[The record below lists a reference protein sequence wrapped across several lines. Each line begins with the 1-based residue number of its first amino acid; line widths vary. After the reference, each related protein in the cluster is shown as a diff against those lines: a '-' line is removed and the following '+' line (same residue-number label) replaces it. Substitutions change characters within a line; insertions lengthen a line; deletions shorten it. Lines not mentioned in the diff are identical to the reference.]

1 METRMKFLPW
11 LSRAAKQ
18 HEKRD
23 SLEVQGNGFNLGAIW
38 SFLDGGSR
46 GNESDEPVNDAT
58 ALAIS
63 TVYTCC
69 RVLADGIASLPC
81 KIYKQTPNGKQE
93 DIDAALSHLLQ
104 IAPNDETSAYSFFE
118 TLVTHLNIRGNAYAE
133 IQRDASGNPIALWN
147 LDPRKT
153 EPVRLG
159 VNGTLSYKCSDGMGP
174 NQTRIIAKENMLHVV
189 LFSWDGIVGMSPIA
203 MLRQTLGLAIGQQKF
218 SARLLKNNAVPALAL
233 TTSQKVKPEDKQKMR
248 QDWEEQQLGG
258 NQRRIA
264 ILDGDLKVETLG
276 LSAEDSE
283 LLASRSF
290 SRSEIA
296 AAFGVPASKVG
307 DLTRLSNSNHEQ
319 QSLDW
324 VQSGLVPLIKR
335 IEIEFRRKLLP
346 PAPNGKPN
354 TSFIQFD
361 LRERLR
367 GDFASTMNGYAT
379 GKQWGFYS
387 TNDVRKELGE
397 NPIGP
402 VGDVYWTPV
411 NMQNSEL
418 LLDTES
424 IQDQPVGTEPPAP
437 NDVARQYLRLYR
449 DAVGRLAARSIDKR
463 DLATVT
469 QIFEP
474 LLASIAELGAERA
487 KRNTRSPE
495 WQYEPAKA
503 IGEYLQR
510 LTERAAT
517 WKPEDLDSIAAQE
530 LQKVTKTLTLA
541 AHRSIA
547 EHVALKGLPNV
558 A

>member
-1 METRMKFLPW
+1 MRFLPW
-11 LSRAAKQ
+11 TSRAAKN
-18 HEKRD
+18 EKRD

-38 SFLDGGSR
+38 SVLDGGSQS
-46 GNESDEPVNDAT
+46 NESDEPVNDAT
-58 ALAIS
+58 ALSSS
-63 TVYTCC
+63 TVFSCC
-69 RVLADGIASLPC
+69 RVLGDGIASLPC
-81 KIYKQTPNGKQE
+81 KVYKQTPNGKQE
-93 DIDAALSHLLQ
+93 DIDAPLSHLLQ
-104 IAPNDETSAYSFFE
+104 FEPNEETSAYSFFE
-118 TLVTHLNIRGNAYAE
+118 TLTTHLMLHGNAYAE
-133 IQRDASGNPIALWN
+133 IQRTAAGDPVALWN

-159 VNGTLSYKCSDGMGP
+159 VSGTLAYKTSDGMLPG
-174 NQTRIIAKENMLHVV
+174 QTRIVAAKNMLHVP
-189 LFSWDGIVGMSPIA
+189 LFSWDGIVGISPIA

-218 SARLLKNNAVPALAL
+218 NARILKNNAVPPLAL
-233 TTSQKVKPEDKQKMR
+233 VTAAKVKAEDKQKMR
-248 QDWEEQQLGG
+248 ENWEALQGG
-258 NQRRIA
+258 SSQGRVA
-264 ILDGDLKVETLG
+264 ILDNGLTVEKLG

-296 AAFGVPASKVG
+296 AAFRVPASMVG

-319 QSLDW
+319 QSLSF
-324 VQSGLVPLIKR
+324 VQDSLTPILKR

-346 PAPNGKPN
+346 PSPIGKPN
-354 TSFIQFD
+354 TSFIMFD

-367 GDFASTMNGYAT
+367 GDFASTMNGYAV

-424 IQDQPVGTEPPAP
+424 IQDQPIGAAPAAP
-437 NDVARQYLRLYR
+437 DDTSRQYLRLYR
-449 DAVGRLAARSIDKR
+449 DAVGRLGARSAEKR
-463 DLATVT
+463 DLATVM

-474 LLASIAELGAERA
+474 LVVSIAEAGAERA

-495 WQYEPAKA
+495 WQYEPAKIIA
-503 IGEYLQR
+503 DYLQK
-510 LTERAAT
+510 LTERAASR
-517 WKPEDLDSIAAQE
+517 KPEDLDTIAAQE

-541 AHRSIA
+541 AGGNTGDTRR
-547 EHVALKGLPNV
+547 
-558 A
+558 